1 MPLSANEIRTLNEL
15 ARLTAEEDPDYV
27 RRLMTHG
34 APVRGA
40 RRRAPRASFRVPT
53 FRDVLRGLRSARR
66 VLLPLLLVGAVL
78 AGGVVGAS
86 IIAMNSGDV
95 AHVRPDGPDARLQP

>member
-34 APVRGA
+34 GRDRRD
-40 RRRAPRASFRVPT
+40 RRRAPRERFRVPT
-53 FRDVLRGLRSARR
+53 FREILWGLRSVRR

-86 IIAMNSGDV
+86 LIAMHSGDV
-95 AHVRPDGPDARLQP
+95 AHVRPDGPNARLQP